1 MIATVLA
8 FNINAL
14 QCVFLIGQS
23 AAQLL
28 TGHLADIFGRRNGST
43 CVSVIFF
50 ISTLICGLSNELWV
64 LLLGCSIQVFG
75 GDTIGSIASFIEAG
89 LVPLRNR
96 GVSDRLAGI
105 IFGAF
110 LSFGGPF
117 GGGIND
123 AMGWKWAF
131 LIRISLVFI
140 CTAATWFLVQIPRKE
155 SEVSGW

>member
-1 MIATVLA
+1 M
-8 FNINAL
+8 
-14 QCVFLIGQS
+14 
-23 AAQLL
+23 
-28 TGHLADIFGRRNGST
+28 
-43 CVSVIFF
+43 SVIFF

-123 AMGWKWAF
+123 AMGWKWVF
-131 LIRISLVFI
+131 LIRIPLVFI
-140 CTAATWFLVQIPRKE
+140 CTAATWFLVQIPRKK
-155 SEVSGW
+155 SEVSDW